1 MSDGSS
7 LKEIVVEEATSQLD
21 DSDLLGGSLEEGFD
35 PEEIGV
41 SAGGRVGERIG
52 RSVGESIGESVHETV
67 TVGIEEGRSVR
78 EILADLK
85 TSIIE
90 AISAILRGERAESTV
105 SDVSEKVSDTEVGER
120 VTDAAPTE
128 LLEDEEDVEGE
139 ETDEELEGEEAEED
153 VEGEE
158 ADEELEGEEAEEDV
172 EGEETE
178 ADEEDVEGEETE
190 ADVEGE
196 ETEADVEGEEADE
209 PSTADLEDLKRETLE
224 DFLDVM
230 SYRDLQAVAKDVG
243 VKANL
248 SREEMTAEIV
258 ETVSVETAQE
268 EA

>member
-21 DSDLLGGSLEEGFD
+21 GSDLLGGTLEEGLD

-41 SAGGRVGERIG
+41 AAGGRVGERIG
-52 RSVGESIGESVHETV
+52 RSIGESIGESVHETV
-67 TVGIEEGRSVR
+67 AVGIEEGRSVR

-90 AISAILRGERAESTV
+90 SIGAVPGGERAESTV
-105 SDVSEKVSDTEVGER
+105 SDVSEKVSDTEIGER

-128 LLEDEEDVEGE
+128 LLEDEDAEDE
-139 ETDEELEGEEAEED
+139 ETDEDVEDEEVDED
-153 VEGEE
+153 VEDEEVDEDVEDEE
-158 ADEELEGEEAEEDV
+158 ADEDGEDEEADEDV
-172 EGEETE
+172 EDEE
-178 ADEEDVEGEETE
+178 ADEDVDGEE
-190 ADVEGE
+190 V
-196 ETEADVEGEEADE
+196 DE